1 MQDYD
6 LPNAV
11 GEFILL
17 KNQNV
22 AANIDGINVD
32 LVNYQGVIDVMF
44 DISTPSNLVS
54 SPKLNF
60 VIQTATDA
68 ITYADVAGQNV
79 NVTNTNTFTQL
90 SVDTRTVNR
99 YIRVR
104 TNIAGG
110 NSPGYCASVMGV
122 AQLKY
127 NPS

>member
-1 MQDYD
+1 MNDYD

-11 GEFILL
+11 KLFKFLDS
-17 KNQNV
+17 QNV
-22 AANIDGINVD
+22 AANIDGPNVD
-32 LVNYQGVIDVMF
+32 LINYQGVVDVIF
-44 DISTPSNLVS
+44 AVGAPSNLVS

-68 ITYADVAGQNV
+68 ITYADVAGAAV
-79 NVTNTNTFTQL
+79 NVTNTNTLTQL

-99 YIRVR
+99 YVRVR

-110 NSPGYCASVMGV
+110 NSPGYAASVQAV
-122 AQLKY
+122 ATLKY

>member
-1 MQDYD
+1 MNDYD
-6 LPNAV
+6 LPNSV
-11 GEFILL
+11 TEFIVL

-32 LVNYQGVIDVMF
+32 LINYLGVVDVLF
-44 DISTPSNLVS
+44 DVGLPSNLAS
-54 SPKLNF
+54 APKLNF
-60 VIQTATDA
+60 VVQTASDA
-68 ITYADVAGQNV
+68 IAYADVAGASV

-104 TNIAGG
+104 ANVSGG
-110 NSPGYCASVMGV
+110 NAPGWPASVSGV
-122 AQLKY
+122 ATLKY